1 MTYTII
7 MMAAALV
14 AATAWTIYLQ
24 RVVNKLTRRLTI
36 TGRRL
41 HSARVTLADTK
52 QDNEY
57 LDNEVEAL
65 KDVLTDVAKGEADV
79 WIGDDGLVRAKRKP
93 TGRTPIH

>member
-1 MTYTII
+1 MTDTII
-7 MMAAALV
+7 MMAALV
-14 AATAWTIYLQ
+14 AAIAWTIYLQ

-57 LDNEVEAL
+57 LDNEVEVL
-65 KDVLTDVAKGEADV
+65 KSILFDVAKGEADV
-79 WIGDDGLVRAKRKP
+79 WIENGELRGKKRI
-93 TGRTPIH
+93 TGNTQIH

>member
-1 MTYTII
+1 MTDTII
-7 MMAAALV
+7 MMAALV
-14 AATAWTIYLQ
+14 AAIAWTIYLQ

-41 HSARVTLADTK
+41 HSARVTLADVK
-52 QDNEY
+52 C
-57 LDNEVEAL
+57 EVADCLEENQTL

-79 WIGDDGLVRAKRKP
+79 WIGEDGLVRAKRKP